1 MSKLST
7 FVAFVT
13 GGAIGSLITWKFLKT
28 KYEMIAQEEID
39 SVKETYSKRSIQK
52 YEAPQ
57 NSNEDEETPKETERV
72 KEKPDIMEYAARL
85 SSQGYTTYSGTKDAV
100 TKLKRAADGPRVVSP
115 DEFGDDEEYSKI
127 TLYYYADGILCDD
140 EDQPVDNIDD
150 IVGEDFAD
158 HFGEYED
165 DSVFICND
173 SRRCYYEILKSLK
186 TYREVIEQFP
196 YKAEM

>member
-1 MSKLST
+1 MNKLST
-7 FVAFVT
+7 FVAFIA
-13 GGAIGSLITWKFLKT
+13 GGAIGALVAWK
-28 KYEMIAQEEID
+28 IAEARKEEEIA
-39 SVKETYSKRSIQK
+39 SVKATYSKITVPR
-52 YEAPQ
+52 YEGPQ
-57 NSNEDEETPKETERV
+57 DAREAEEAKEVSKETEHV

-85 SSQGYTTYSGTKDAV
+85 SSQGYTTYSNVKEAV
-100 TKLKRAADGPRVVSP
+100 TKPKRAVDGPRVISP

-127 TLYYYADGILCDD
+127 TLYYYADGVLCDD

-150 IVGEDFAD
+150 IVGEDFAE

-173 SRRCYYEILKSLK
+173 PRRCYYEILKSLK